1 MEKKSLN
8 ILITAISGNS
18 YGAQVAKSLSHL
30 DINYNI
36 FGVDA
41 SNSHFLH
48 PKIKLSAFKQVPLA
62 SDPNYINTIIE
73 LCKTFNIDYLI
84 DGSEPEQQQ
93 LNLNRDKL
101 IQNSIQWISNSENVL
116 NICSNKILLSEF
128 LSSNGF
134 YTPKIFK
141 TLDSIN
147 NNDFPLILKPY
158 QGSGGSK
165 HTYIVQSFD
174 DIQAA
179 LTLSKIAPSLF
190 CIQQYVGSWEQ
201 EFTVGVMHSAKKQ
214 LLGAVTLHRNLSNPL
229 SVKTSV
235 SNMTLKKELGNAL
248 KISSGF
254 SQGILMDHQEIQKQ
268 CIKIAQALE
277 SNCALN
283 FQGRWIDEK
292 FYIFEI
298 NPRFSGTS
306 YFRAMHNMNEAHL
319 WINDQQNPNDPPNI
333 FQLKQSSQCIRYI
346 VEHISEQN
354 YKRSIKSQS

>member
-1 MEKKSLN
+1 MEKKPLN

-18 YGAQVAKSLSHL
+18 YGAQVAKSLSL
-30 DINYNI
+30 MNKYYNI

-41 SNSHFLH
+41 SSNIFMH

-73 LCKTFNIDYLI
+73 IYKNFNIDYLI

-93 LNLNRDKL
+93 LNTNREKL
-101 IQNSIQWISNSENVL
+101 IKNSIQWISNSEKVL
-116 NICSNKILLSEF
+116 KTCSNKLLLSEF
-128 LSSNGF
+128 LLNNGF
-134 YTPKIFK
+134 YTPKTFK
-141 TLDSIN
+141 NLDSIN
-147 NNDFPLILKPY
+147 DSDFPLILKPY

-165 HTYIVQSFD
+165 HTYIVQNFD
-174 DIQAA
+174 DIQAT
-179 LTLSKIAPSLF
+179 LTLSKIDPSLF
-190 CIQQYVGSWEQ
+190 YIQQYVGSWEQ
-201 EFTVGVMHSAKKQ
+201 EFTVGVLHSAKKQ

-235 SNMTLKKELGNAL
+235 DNMSSKQELGNAL

-268 CIKIAQALE
+268 CIKIAQTLE
-277 SNCALN
+277 SSCALN
-283 FQGRWIDEK
+283 FQGRWINGK

-306 YFRAMHNMNEAHL
+306 YFRALHNMNEAHM
-319 WINDQQNPNDPPNI
+319 WINNQQNPTDHSNI
-333 FQLKQSSQCIRYI
+333 FQLKQESQCTRYI
-346 VEHISEQN
+346 VEHIS
-354 YKRSIKSQS
+354 K